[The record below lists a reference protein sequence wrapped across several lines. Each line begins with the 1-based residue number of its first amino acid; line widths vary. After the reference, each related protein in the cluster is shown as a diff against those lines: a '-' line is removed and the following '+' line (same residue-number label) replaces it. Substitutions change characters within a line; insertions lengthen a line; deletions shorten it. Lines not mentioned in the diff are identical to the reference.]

1 MWEGG
6 RVLLFT
12 TECLFLTWLDKY
24 SREVRMEFHDKFR
37 VDGDEKYGNIRG
49 SGRKDVLRM

>member
-6 RVLLFT
+6 GVLLFT

-24 SREVRMEFHDKFR
+24 SREVRMEFHEKFR
-37 VDGDEKYGNIRG
+37 VGGVRNMVI
-49 SGRKDVLRM
+49 SGGQEERMY